1 MRNQIAGISEKMLT
15 QRLKELEE
23 EGLIV
28 RNDFKTVPPRVEY
41 SLTEAGQLLVPILDQ
56 LSDWGDT
63 VRPLMKEHR

>member
-1 MRNQIAGISEKMLT
+1 MKNQIAGISEKMLT